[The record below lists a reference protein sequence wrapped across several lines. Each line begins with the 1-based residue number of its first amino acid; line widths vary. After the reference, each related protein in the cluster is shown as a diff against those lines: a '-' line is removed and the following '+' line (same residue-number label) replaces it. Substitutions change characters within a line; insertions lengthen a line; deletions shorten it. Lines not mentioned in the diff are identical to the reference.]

1 MKKYTYEEVRSASI
15 NYFNGDTLA
24 ADVFAGKYALQ
35 DLEGNLYELTPK
47 DMHNRI
53 ASEFARIEQNYSN
66 PLSKQEIFELLNSW
80 DVVPQGSPM
89 SAIGNPFQVQSLSNC
104 FVIESPY
111 DSYGG
116 ILKTDQEQVQIMK
129 RRGGVGIDLST
140 LRPSGLQVANAAR
153 SSDGIGSFMERY
165 SNTTREVAQGGRRGA
180 LMLSISCHHPNVLTF
195 VNIKRDTT
203 KVTGANVS
211 VRITDE
217 FMNAV
222 KNDELYEQRFPV
234 EKDVPRQTKKMV
246 SARVV
251 WKNIVKAMRDCSEP
265 GMLFWDRI
273 TSYSPADS
281 YTSKGFRTTSTNPC
295 AELPLSCDDSC
306 RLILINL
313 KNFVVEPFTENAYF
327 DYNRFYEVAHKSQRL
342 MDDLV
347 DLEIEAIDK
356 IIEKIKSDP
365 EPESIKRMELELW
378 NRIKVSAV
386 SGRRTGLG
394 ITALGD
400 VFAHLNF
407 KFDSNESIALT
418 SEIYRTLALSS
429 YYSSVVLASERGT
442 FPVFSHD
449 LEKDD
454 KFINHLL
461 SVDDDLTDQT
471 GPGSLKEMYLKHGR
485 RNIANLTTAPAGSVS
500 ILTQTTSGCEPVL
513 FLKARRKR
521 KVNPNDKMA
530 SIDEVDKMG
539 DKWQHYDVYHE
550 GVKKWME
557 VTGKTDVTQSPYH
570 GSTIEEIDYLKKI
583 KIQAAAQ
590 EWLDHSV
597 SNTCNLPNDVTVETV
612 EELCMKAWELGCKGV
627 TVYRIGSRD
636 AVISKQSET
645 HEQTQE
651 ILETKAPKRPK
662 VLSCDI
668 QRVTVQGET
677 YLVLVGL
684 MNGKPYEV
692 FAGLQEHVLLPKK
705 IKTGSLIKNGKG
717 KDGVVTYNLSIQID
731 DEELVFKDIVNLF
744 DNKIHGAFTRTI
756 SLALRHGTP
765 VQFLCEQ
772 LRKDKNSDITS
783 FSNCIARVLK
793 SYVPD
798 GVSSSSEKT
807 CPTCN
812 STGLIY
818 QQGCVQCNACG
829 WSKC

>member
-1 MKKYTYEEVRSASI
+1 
-15 NYFNGDTLA
+15 
-24 ADVFAGKYALQ
+24 
-35 DLEGNLYELTPK
+35 
-47 DMHNRI
+47 
-53 ASEFARIEQNYSN
+53 
-66 PLSKQEIFELLNSW
+66 
-80 DVVPQGSPM
+80 
-89 SAIGNPFQVQSLSNC
+89 
-104 FVIESPY
+104 
-111 DSYGG
+111 
-116 ILKTDQEQVQIMK
+116 
-129 RRGGVGIDLST
+129 
-140 LRPSGLQVANAAR
+140 
-153 SSDGIGSFMERY
+153 
-165 SNTTREVAQGGRRGA
+165 
-180 LMLSISCHHPNVLTF
+180 
-195 VNIKRDTT
+195 
-203 KVTGANVS
+203 
-211 VRITDE
+211 
-217 FMNAV
+217 
-222 KNDELYEQRFPV
+222 
-234 EKDVPRQTKKMV
+234 
-246 SARVV
+246 
-251 WKNIVKAMRDCSEP
+251 
-265 GMLFWDRI
+265 
-273 TSYSPADS
+273 
-281 YTSKGFRTTSTNPC
+281 
-295 AELPLSCDDSC
+295 
-306 RLILINL
+306 
-313 KNFVVEPFTENAYF
+313 
-327 DYNRFYEVAHKSQRL
+327 

-356 IIEKIKSDP
+356 IIEKVKSDP

-378 NRIKVSAV
+378 NRIRQSAV
-386 SGRRTGLG
+386 NGRRTGLG

-400 VFAHLNF
+400 VFAHLNL
-407 KFDSNESIALT
+407 KYDSIESIALT
-418 SEIYRTLALSS
+418 TEIYRTLALSS

-442 FPVFSHD
+442 FPAFSHK

-461 SVDDDLTDQT
+461 SVDDDLTEQT
-471 GPGSLKEMYLKHGR
+471 GLGSLKEMYLKHGR

-513 FLKARRKR
+513 FLKAHRKR
-521 KVNPNDKMA
+521 KVNPNDKLA
-530 SIDEVDKMG
+530 SIDEIDKMG

-557 VTGKTDVTQSPYH
+557 ITGKSDVTQSPYH
-570 GSTIEEIDYLKKI
+570 GSTVEEIDYLKKI

-597 SNTCNLPNDVTVETV
+597 SNTLNLPNNVTTEEV
-612 EELCMKAWELGCKGV
+612 EEVCMKAWELGCKGI

-636 AVISKQSET
+636 AVILKQQET

-651 ILETKAPKRPK
+651 ILVTKAPKRPK
-662 VLSCDI
+662 VLPCDI

-692 FAGLQEHVLLPKK
+692 FAGLQEHVLLPRK

-818 QQGCVQCNACG
+818 QQGCPQCNNCG